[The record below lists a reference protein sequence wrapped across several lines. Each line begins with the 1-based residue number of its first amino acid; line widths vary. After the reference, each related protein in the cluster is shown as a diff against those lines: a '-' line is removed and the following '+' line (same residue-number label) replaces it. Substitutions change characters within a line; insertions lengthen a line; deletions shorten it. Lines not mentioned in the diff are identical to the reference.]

1 MIQTL
6 VRALLV
12 LIVVNAWFLL
22 GIVVC
27 DYLFGNLLGLFT
39 TSIYSQAWAILLL
52 VALSFSPPLKAT
64 QLNIKQWCSTTGV
77 GIYLIG
83 SLVRYQAIA
92 ARILHSLYIN
102 LYLLADVVFCV
113 GAPLLII
120 TATAGWWLLEEVS
133 YVALLGYCCLISVI
147 VFTGFYSNLMRLLSL
162 GYFFGYWLLSED
174 MLLYSFAAPALV
186 QKNIVIMLSDSAN
199 SWLPFV
205 GLVLIVY
212 LLVRKGSAAIDVGA
226 ESKADAADSR
236 GSLVSF
242 SALSRLFSKPLN
254 RQLFGNYLSLFCL
267 LMAAPLGILL
277 LNSIIT
283 YLNPHVLFAG
293 FAIWIMDRLWQS
305 DVADEPALS
314 TDFRYFANL
323 IWKH

>member
-6 VRALLV
+6 VRAFLV
-12 LIVVNAWFLL
+12 LVVVNAWFLL

-27 DYLFGNLLGLFT
+27 DYLFGNLLGLFA

-52 VALSFSPPLKAT
+52 VALSFSPPLKAA

-77 GIYLIG
+77 GIYLVG
-83 SLVRYQAIA
+83 SLGRFQAIA
-92 ARILHSLYIN
+92 ARVLHSLYIN

-120 TATAGWWLLEEVS
+120 TATAGWWLLEDIS
-133 YVALLGYCCLISVI
+133 YMALLGYCCLISVI

-162 GYFFGYWLLSED
+162 GYFFGYWLLSEE
-174 MLLYSFAAPALV
+174 MLLYPFAAPALV
-186 QKNIVIMLSDSAN
+186 QQNIAIMLSGSAN
-199 SWLPFV
+199 SWLPVV

-212 LLVRKGSAAIDVGA
+212 LLARKGSAGIYSAI
-226 ESKADAADSR
+226 ESKADVVDTR
-236 GSLVSF
+236 RSLVSF
-242 SALSRLFSKPLN
+242 SALSRLFPKPLK
-254 RQLFGNYLSLFCL
+254 RELFRSYLSLFCL

-277 LNSIIT
+277 LNSIIA
-283 YLNPHVLFAG
+283 YLNPHVLFTG

-314 TDFRYFANL
+314 TDFRYFVNL